1 MTMKDNSDAVSEVI
15 GEMLMIALVLILVAV
30 FGCSVSSFIPED
42 RDPSITFLVT
52 NTSENFTLWHKGGD
66 WVRVSEIM
74 VTVSNGTT
82 VQRFDHTSFNCTP
95 DAATIDL
102 GGAITVPYPVQGDE
116 EFRVFTSRIVL
127 LTGRFG

>member
-82 VQRFDHTSFNCTP
+82 VQRFDHTSFDCMP

-116 EFRVFTSRIVL
+116 EFRVFTPRIVL